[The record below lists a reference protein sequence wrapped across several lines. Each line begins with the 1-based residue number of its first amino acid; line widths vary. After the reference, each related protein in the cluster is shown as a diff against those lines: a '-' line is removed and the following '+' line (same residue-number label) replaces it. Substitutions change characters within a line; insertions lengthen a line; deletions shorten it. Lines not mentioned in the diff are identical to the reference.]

1 MSAAPSTLA
10 GRLLSLD
17 AYRGFIMLA
26 MISGGL
32 NTYTLAKDPDW
43 SWLHNQLDHK
53 KWEGCVFWD
62 LIQPAFM
69 MMVGVSMPF
78 AFAKR
83 QQEGQSW
90 WRQFGHVLKRCG
102 LLIAIGIVMDS
113 FDNNIF
119 YVQFIRVL
127 QQIAIGYFVAFFVIH
142 LRPGWQALAA
152 FLLLA
157 IHTAAYW
164 YYGGSQAWAEAMKDD
179 NVGRLIDRW
188 MRAPFES
195 IHDANILPLSRG
207 FYVTFNAVSSAATI
221 IFGVLVGGLL
231 RGSLLPNRKALVL
244 LIAGGAGILLGWV
257 LTQDIPLTGPLPM
270 VKRIW
275 TASFAIYAAG
285 FTCLMMLFFY
295 LVIDILGYRSW
306 SFPFVVVGVNSIF
319 IYFASGVFKPMFTR
333 LLSPFTFKQLEVTG
347 PLGPWGPV
355 VFASIM
361 TFIYWLVCYALYR
374 QKIFFKV

>member
-1 MSAAPSTLA
+1 
-10 GRLLSLD
+10 
-17 AYRGFIMLA
+17 
-26 MISGGL
+26 
-32 NTYTLAKDPDW
+32 
-43 SWLHNQLDHK
+43 
-53 KWEGCVFWD
+53 
-62 LIQPAFM
+62 M